1 MGRPGHQAQLLQLQP
16 RGPVGVEVAVGS
28 WRAVVGPQG
37 EGGLWAQG
45 PPRARVGLKP
55 EGQSG
60 VGGQGTAGPRGR
72 RQTLVLGVAA
82 RRGAAEGVGGRVVAG
97 RAATATEAA
106 GRGAAACSGLQGC
119 HQPGRLWAH
128 HRLGGGIEVA
138 KLLVEQL
145 HRRARKLGEDVPVD
159 VSAEPGEA
167 AGEEESEGWV
177 GEASRVPSPPPPT
190 LCRRPP
196 PPPQAPLGEVGSR
209 LAGGKDLTLALPPL
223 ACSFHPAQPLQ
234 DDLGTRFTDSR
245 MARPTV
251 QKSANV
257 CRGTIKAP
265 DWISGLRVPS
275 WCSDPGSPAE
285 AQKG

>member
-72 RQTLVLGVAA
+72 RQTLVLGIAA
-82 RRGAAEGVGGRVVAG
+82 CRVAAEGVGGRVVTG
-97 RAATATEAA
+97 GVATATEAA

-119 HQPGRLWAH
+119 HQPGGLWAH

-167 AGEEESEGWV
+167 AGEEESEGRS
-177 GEASRVPSPPPPT
+177 GRPRDSPPPQPPPT
-190 LCRRPP
+190 DPAAA
-196 PPPQAPLGEVGSR
+196 PPPQAPLGEVSSC
-209 LAGGKDLTLALPPL
+209 LARGKDLTLALPPL

-234 DDLGTRFTDSR
+234 DDLGTRLTDGKTHGAEISKCL
-245 MARPTV
+245 
-251 QKSANV
+251 QGNSK
-257 CRGTIKAP
+257 GTRLDLWP
-265 DWISGLRVPS
+265 QGPLRVLRS
-275 WCSDPGSPAE
+275 WLSC
-285 AQKG
+285 